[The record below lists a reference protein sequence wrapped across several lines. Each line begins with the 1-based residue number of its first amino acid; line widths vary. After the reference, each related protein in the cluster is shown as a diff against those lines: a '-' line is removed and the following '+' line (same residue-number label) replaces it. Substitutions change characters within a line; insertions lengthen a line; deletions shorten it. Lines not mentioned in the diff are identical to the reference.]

1 MKKFLILLAATALL
15 VSCGPASKLTRG
27 EVYAP
32 LYHEAPVT
40 LLVMPPINNTANV
53 EAKDLLYTS
62 ISRPL
67 VEAGYY
73 VLPPILT
80 MDILKAESAYDA
92 ELFFEAPVGQFGTVF
107 GADAVIFSV
116 IDKWAKQGVGIS
128 AKIRYVM
135 RSTRTNEVLFDRSC
149 DLFLDTS
156 VSTSS
161 KGLLGLVLDVA
172 LTAVNTALTDHIE
185 AARKANNYIFSDI
198 PFGKFSPLYQ
208 QDQDWKAE
216 PANVKAVV
224 KD

>member
-1 MKKFLILLAATALL
+1 MKKLMILLAAAALL
-15 VSCGPASKLTRG
+15 VSCGSAGKLTRG

-32 LYHEAPVT
+32 LYNEAPVT

-73 VLPPILT
+73 VLSPILT

-92 ELFFEAPVGQFGTVF
+92 ELFFEAPVGQFGSVF

-135 RSTRTNEVLFDRSC
+135 RSTRTNEVLFDRTC

-156 VSTSS
+156 VHTN
-161 KGLLGLVLDVA
+161 GGGILGLVLDAA

-185 AARKANNYIFSDI
+185 AARQANRFIFSDI

-208 QDQDWKAE
+208 QDQDWSAQ
-216 PANVKAVV
+216 PANIKATV

>member
-1 MKKFLILLAATALL
+1 MKKLLIVLAATALL
-15 VSCGPASKLTRG
+15 VSCGSASKLTRG

-32 LYHEAPVT
+32 LYNESPVT

-92 ELFFEAPVGQFGTVF
+92 ELFFEQPLGQFGTVF

-116 IDKWAKQGVGIS
+116 IDQWAKQGVGIRV
-128 AKIRYVM
+128 KIRYIM
-135 RSTRTNEVLFDRSC
+135 RSTRTDEVLFDRTC
-149 DLFLDTS
+149 NLFLDTRINS
-156 VSTSS
+156 GSS
-161 KGLLGLVLDVA
+161 GLLGMALDLA
-172 LTAVNTALTDHIE
+172 LTAANTALTAHIE
-185 AARKANNYIFSDI
+185 AAREANRFIFRDI
-198 PFGKFSPLYQ
+198 PFGKFSPQYH
-208 QDQDWKAE
+208 QDADRPAE
-216 PANVKAVV
+216 PANVSATV